1 MTAVPAVFMLAMPA
15 WALLYDMQRWLAA
28 GNWMLVAV
36 AAVMLLLEAWMV
48 VEAVLLWPRVKS
60 VMEEALP
67 PVEPAAA
74 RVPVSS

>member
-1 MTAVPAVFMLAMPA
+1 
-15 WALLYDMQRWLAA
+15 LLYDMQRWAAA

-48 VEAVLLWPRVKS
+48 VEAVLLWPRVRR

-67 PVEPAAA
+67 PLETVPA
-74 RVPVSS
+74 RVTVSS